1 MSYYRSLPWSI
12 YRDFTVMES
21 IKNHPQIIQ
30 PFNQKPCQTTK
41 SLNVPTLKAS
51 EWLPDTKVMKEQLAS
66 AASQIKTA
74 VGDMEGQPP
83 ARADSQPRGASAQAL
98 TSSSSTLSSSG
109 SSAPADEEPLVVQDM
124 SQARRVTTPQPGA
137 INLRESPRHRQDSAS
152 AERRRQQPPLPSQT
166 ASQQSTPTEARD
178 VCSLSI
184 RI

>member
-1 MSYYRSLPWSI
+1 VSKRSGYPLVYLSRFYGNGI
-12 YRDFTVMES
+12 
-21 IKNHPQIIQ
+21 
-30 PFNQKPCQTTK
+30 NQKPSPNHSTIQSKTLPTK

-74 VGDMEGQPP
+74 VGDMEGQTP

-98 TSSSSTLSSSG
+98 TSSSSTVSSSG

-124 SQARRVTTPQPGA
+124 SQAKRATTPQPGA